1 MRVIV
6 LCSLLFLITTA
17 ANARVPRESELTY
30 NFKLKLE
37 GGEPFIKATLT
48 NHSSAPL
55 ELELPA
61 GLRFHAS
68 KKPTST
74 VVLGQNFLFNI
85 PPKRSLT
92 VSIQALGLTNHP
104 QVEGEYT
111 VALKMK
117 ASELALSA
125 KLQEIWSLHY
135 RNQLAGNPFR
145 VGQLVV
151 FLDNGVDLNSI
162 KSKFSSEEIQSA
174 LKFVTTKALLPQPY
188 SDQIVGYWVS
198 SSGANLSLAY
208 TGHPTTFLVQ
218 VQTPQGNTTIA
229 EAQWINQTRFTYKSA
244 DGSTINGWVNNSNS
258 ISVFNPATNWRQ
270 EWRRR

>member
-1 MRVIV
+1 MRIIV
-6 LCSLLFLITTA
+6 LWSLLFLITAA

-30 NFKLKLE
+30 NFQLKLE
-37 GGEPFIKATLT
+37 EGEPFIKATLT

-55 ELELPA
+55 EIELPA
-61 GLRFHAS
+61 GLRFYAS
-68 KKPTST
+68 KKPTSI
-74 VVLGQNFLFNI
+74 VVLGQSFLFNI
-85 PPKRSLT
+85 PPKRSQT
-92 VSIQALGLTNHP
+92 VSIQALGLTDHL

-135 RNQLAGNPFR
+135 RSQLSGNPFR
-145 VGQLVV
+145 VGQLVA
-151 FLDNGVDLNSI
+151 FLDNGVDLSSI

-174 LKFVTTKALLPQPY
+174 LKFVTTKALQPQPY
-188 SDQIVGYWVS
+188 SDRIVGYWVS
-198 SSGANLSLAY
+198 SSGANLILAY
-208 TGHPTTFLVQ
+208 SGKPTTFRVQ
-218 VQTPQGNTTIA
+218 VQTPQGGTTDA
-229 EAQWINQTRFTYKSA
+229 VAHWINKTRFTYKSA